1 MAALGHI
8 SKVRHVVV
16 GLSIVGTS
24 ALALFGVI
32 GDGNP
37 PEKFDTWQTVIEPA
51 GGDALRITETFDHD
65 FGDNRRHGPLRTI
78 PNDFGAPTDVVASSP
93 TAPDALDIADEGFQ
107 TVIRIGD
114 PDETVTGQHRYTLAY
129 TLPRARLSSGF
140 LAVDAFA
147 PDQFETDRAEVVV
160 RGFELAN
167 PGCFV
172 GFNGSDTPCDLAPED
187 GLYRASF
194 ESLPKFT
201 GITVEGD
208 IVGRTDLVDVP
219 PLPLPERRPDY
230 RLVLSLAVAVLGV
243 IAAALVY
250 LWARR
255 RGRNEVF
262 AGGAADA
269 AFGELPPPD
278 ADRSSAMATT
288 LVPDDRLDEL
298 ATIEFVPPKG
308 VTPWEG
314 AVLLD
319 EHLDD
324 ATVQAWFSGLAGR
337 DAITLEERNGDLAIG
352 VGPKRNELDAV
363 DRSLLDRV
371 LNGNDPYVT
380 GSYDPVFAKAW
391 RKIGEMQRQRIA
403 ASGWWK
409 QLPPGARLTGRGG
422 SSRSAS
428 VLFAIGA
435 FVLLFAASAVTTLLG
450 VFAAWPAALLLGL
463 VFPAIVAYFM
473 YRVLLPARS
482 AQGSALVLRTESFR
496 RFLHASEAK
505 HVEWAWEHD
514 LLREYSGWAVALGE
528 ADAWSAALE
537 RANVPEPA
545 RASAMP
551 ALLIAR
557 SSSLAS
563 SRTAPS
569 SRGSGGSSSGGFS
582 GGSVGGGGGGGSRGS
597 W

>member
-1 MAALGHI
+1 M
-8 SKVRHVVV
+8 VV

-24 ALALFGVI
+24 ALAAFGVI

-51 GGDALRITETFDHD
+51 GGDALRITETFDQD
-65 FGDNRRHGPLRTI
+65 FGDNRRHGPQRDI
-78 PNDFGAPTDVVASSP
+78 PNDFGTPTDVVASSP
-93 TAPDALDIADEGFQ
+93 SAPDAVTAIDEGFQ
-107 TVIRIGD
+107 TIVRIGD
-114 PDETVTGQHRYTLAY
+114 PDQTVTGQHRYTLAY
-129 TLPRARLSSGF
+129 TLPRANVSSGF
-140 LAVDAFA
+140 LAIDAFA
-147 PDQFETDRAEVVV
+147 PDEFETDLAEVVV

-167 PGCFV
+167 PRCFV
-172 GFNGSDTPCDLAPED
+172 GFNGSDTPCDFVDD
-187 GLYRASF
+187 GGVYRATF

-201 GITVEGD
+201 GITVDGE
-208 IVGRTDLVDVP
+208 IVGTTDLVDVA
-219 PLPLPERRPDY
+219 PLPLPERRPDN

-243 IAAALVY
+243 IAAVAVY
-250 LWARR
+250 LWARH

-278 ADRSSAMATT
+278 PGGTGADAVATSF
-288 LVPDDRLDEL
+288 VPDDRMDEL

-324 ATVQAWFSGLAGR
+324 RTVQAWLSGLAGR
-337 DAITLEERNGDLAIG
+337 DAITLDERNGNLAIG
-352 VGPKRNELDAV
+352 VGPRRNELDAV

-391 RKIGEMQRQRIA
+391 SKIAEMQRQRIA
-403 ASGWWK
+403 DSGWWK
-409 QLPPGARLTGRGG
+409 QLPPGAGLTGRGG

-428 VLFAIGA
+428 VLIAIGV
-435 FVLLFAASAVTTLLG
+435 FFLLFAASAVTTLLG
-450 VFAAWPAALLLGL
+450 AFASWPAALLLGL
-463 VFPAIVAYFM
+463 LFPAIVAYFM

-482 AQGSALVLRTESFR
+482 AQGSALALRTESFR

-551 ALLIAR
+551 ALLVAR
-557 SSSLAS
+557 SSSSLAS

-569 SRGSGGSSSGGFS
+569 SSGSGGSSGGFS